1 MSVKLKNIAPNFHEV
16 SIKGVTLYFSYETIV
31 GFANANGVVVS
42 ENLWGP
48 TTGKHLNRI
57 GDKSDRVSREIFD
70 AKLEQVLSGYTQKKR
85 KIHA

>member
-1 MSVKLKNIAPNFHEV
+1 MSVKLKNIAPNFNEV

-31 GFANANGVVVS
+31 GFIGKKGTVIS

-57 GDKSDRVSREIFD
+57 GIKENRVSREQFD
-70 AKLEQVLSGYTQKKR
+70 KLLAKELS
-85 KIHA
+85 